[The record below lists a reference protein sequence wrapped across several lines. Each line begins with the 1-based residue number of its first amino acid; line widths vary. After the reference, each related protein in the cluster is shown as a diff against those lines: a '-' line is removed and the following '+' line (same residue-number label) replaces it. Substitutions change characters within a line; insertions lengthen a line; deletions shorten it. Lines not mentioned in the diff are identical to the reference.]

1 MVFPQSVL
9 LPMFALSVRCLSLGQ
24 SIATKRA
31 VGRPRN
37 LDALAELEVI
47 REERGRSLA
56 FNFQQ
61 V

>member
-47 REERGRSLA
+47 REERGRGE
-56 FNFQQ
+56 
-61 V
+61 